1 MNQMAHSSPPAEMEE
16 LLSLADQASR
26 RRPAIKVW
34 ASALRIHQWSK
45 NFLFFVSLILGQEFN
60 WSDFVHVSIGVVI
73 FSLMTSATY
82 LFNDVR
88 DVVSDRSHPTK
99 RRRPL
104 AANEI
109 HVGTA
114 LGVGILLL
122 LASQIAAFVLMP
134 NFGIAMLGYV
144 LLTLAYSL
152 WLKREPM
159 FDVFTIGV
167 LFTIRLVAGMILLS
181 GPISLWL
188 STFSF
193 TFFMSLAM
201 AKRHSELTLA
211 LRTVGVLPKGRG
223 YQSDDLELTRTFG
236 IGCALIAFL
245 IMVLYFQFHA
255 LATGLYDDVEILYF
269 LPVAVFAWSLRIWM
283 KAHRG
288 VLMDDPV
295 IFALKDRVSWAYGAC
310 VAIAWLIAIKT

>member
-1 MNQMAHSSPPAEMEE
+1 MNQMAHSTPPAEMGE
-16 LLSLADQASR
+16 LLSFTDATAR

-45 NFLFFVSLILGQEFN
+45 NFLFFVPLILGQEFN
-60 WSDFVHVSIGVVI
+60 RSDFFHVVIGIVI

-82 LFNDVR
+82 LFNDIR
-88 DVVSDRSHPTK
+88 DIVSDRSHPTK

-104 AANEI
+104 AASEI

-114 LGVGILLL
+114 LGVSILLL
-122 LASQIAAFVLMP
+122 LASLTAAFTLMP
-134 NFGIAMLGYV
+134 AFGVAMLGYV
-144 LLTLAYSL
+144 ALTLAYSL

-159 FDVFTIGV
+159 FDVFTIGL

-211 LRTVGVLPKGRG
+211 LRTIGVMPKGRG
-223 YQSDDLELTRTFG
+223 YQSDDLDLTRTFG

-269 LPVAVFAWSLRIWM
+269 VPVAVFAWSLRIWM

-310 VAIAWLIAIKT
+310 ISIVWLIAIKT